1 MQKHLL
7 CLVALLTLF
16 TANAQQR
23 TISGTISS
31 SEDGELLFGA
41 IVYDTISKKGN
52 TTNEYGYYSIT
63 LPAKDA
69 VLRISYSGLKTIYIP
84 VASNQNQLN
93 VSLEVA
99 GNLAE
104 VEIEGK
110 RAIQNS
116 EMGTVEL
123 NMDKVDK
130 LPVILGE
137 RDVFKV
143 LQLLPGIKSGGEAS
157 SGLYVRGG
165 GPDQN
170 LILLDGVPVYNA
182 SHLFGFFSTFNSDAI
197 SGVTLH
203 KGGFP
208 ARYGGRASSV
218 IDMRMKEGNTKYY
231 NLEGSVGLIA
241 SRLLLEGPIIKDKT
255 SFIVSARRTYIDVLT
270 QPFIYAIE
278 KQFAGYF
285 FQDFNAKIQHKINDK
300 HHLYLSGYFG
310 KDKFYMTDNDEVED
324 YEEGSEIYKSKSTLE
339 WGNAIS
345 ALRWNY
351 KIRPKIF
358 MNTTA
363 TFSRY
368 HFKIGSEES
377 TESDEGYEE
386 LNYGYNSGILDWS
399 LKTDL
404 SYFPH
409 PNHTIRFGAG
419 DTYHTF
425 TPGITYSKETTNGA
439 TNKSE
444 AGSPKQYSHQM
455 SAYFEDDMKIGERLT
470 LNLGLH
476 YSAFL
481 SGETWYHI
489 PQPRVAG
496 NVQITE
502 KSSVKFGGTRMA
514 QFMHLLT
521 NSTIGLPTDLW
532 VPATDKTKPVYSNQ
546 FNLGYYLELPKNY
559 QFSIEAYYKEMQ
571 NLIQYKEGASFISG
585 STDWQDKITTGK
597 GWSYGSEFLLEK
609 KKGNITGWVGYTLS
623 WTERQ
628 FDEINNGERF
638 FYKYDRRHDLSLAL
652 TYDPKPDEEAGWDF
666 GLVFVYSTGN
676 SLTIPTHIYNEAQN
690 PTQGPYS
697 FFQPTVESFDKINN
711 FKMPDYHRLDLG
723 ANKTRIRRAGTSTW
737 SFSIYNVYNRQ
748 NPFMVYVG
756 YNKNSEKRLMQVTLF
771 PIIPSVSWKFQFN
784 LQKLKEI
791 KQNEKT
797 K

>member
-1 MQKHLL
+1 MQKHFL
-7 CLVALLTLF
+7 CLAALFVLF
-16 TANAQQR
+16 SVNAQQR

-31 SEDGELLFGA
+31 SENGELLFGA
-41 IVYDTISKKGN
+41 IVYDTISKKGSV
-52 TTNEYGYYSIT
+52 TNEYGYYSVT
-63 LPAKDA
+63 LPSNNA
-69 VLRISYSGLKTIYIP
+69 VLRISYSGLKTTFIP
-84 VASNQNQLN
+84 VPENQQQLN
-93 VSLEVA
+93 VAMEVA

-104 VEIEGK
+104 VEIQGS
-110 RAIQNS
+110 RAVQNS
-116 EMGTVEL
+116 EMGTMEL
-123 NMDKVDK
+123 DMDKVDK

-143 LQLLPGIKSGGEAS
+143 LQLLPGVKSGGEAS

-197 SGVTLH
+197 SSVTLH

-231 NLEGSVGLIA
+231 NVEGSVGLIA
-241 SRLLLEGPIIKDKT
+241 TRVLLEGPIIKDRT
-255 SFIVSARRTYIDVLT
+255 SFIVSARRTYIDLLT
-270 QPFIYAIE
+270 QPFIYAS
-278 KQFAGYF
+278 QDMFAGYF
-285 FQDFNAKIQHKINDK
+285 FQDFNAKVQHKINDK

-310 KDKFYMTDNDEVED
+310 KDKFYMSEK
-324 YEEGSEIYKSKSTLE
+324 EENYKTKSGLE

-351 KIRPKIF
+351 KINPKMF

-363 TFSRY
+363 TFSKY
-368 HFKIGSEES
+368 HFKIGFEES
-377 TESDEGYEE
+377 SETDEGKDET
-386 LNYGYNSGILDWS
+386 NYGYNSGILDWS
-399 LKTDL
+399 VKSDV

-425 TPGITYSKETTNGA
+425 TPGISYSTETVDGS

-444 AGSPKQYSHQM
+444 DGSPRQYSHEM
-455 SAYFEDDMKIGERLT
+455 NTYIEDDMKIGERIK
-470 LNLGLH
+470 LNVGLH

-481 SGETWYHI
+481 TNGVWYHV
-489 PQPRVAG
+489 PQPRIAG
-496 NVQITE
+496 NVQLNE
-502 KSSVKFGGTRMA
+502 KSSIKFGGSRMA
-514 QFMHLLT
+514 QFLHLLT

-532 VPATDKTKPVYSNQ
+532 VPATDKTKPIYSNQ
-546 FNLGYYLELPKNY
+546 YNLGYYLELPKSF
-559 QFSIEAYYKEMQ
+559 QFSIEGYYKDMQ

-585 STDWQDKITTGK
+585 GTDWQNKVTSGQ
-597 GWSYGSEFLLEK
+597 GWSYGAEFLLEK
-609 KKGNITGWVGYTLS
+609 KKGNFTGWIGYTLS

-628 FDEINNGERF
+628 FDDINDGERF

-652 TYDPKPDEEAGWDF
+652 TYDPNPEKEGWDF
-666 GLVFVYSTGN
+666 GLVFVYSSGN
-676 SLTIPTHIYNEAQN
+676 SLTIPTHIYGSANDPMSQFGYQI
-690 PTQGPYS
+690 PQL
-697 FFQPTVESFDKINN
+697 ESYEKINN

-723 ANKTRIRRAGTSTW
+723 ANKTKVRKAGTSTW

-756 YNKNSEKRLMQVTLF
+756 YNKNNEKRLMQVALF

-784 LQKLKEI
+784 LQKVKEI
-791 KQNEKT
+791 KQNEK

>member
-1 MQKHLL
+1 MQKYLL
-7 CLVALLTLF
+7 YLATLLITYSL
-16 TANAQQR
+16 NAQQR
-23 TISGTISS
+23 TISGTISN

-41 IVYDTISKKGN
+41 VVYDTISKKGGV
-52 TTNEYGYYSIT
+52 TNEYGYYSIT

-69 VLRISYSGLKTIYIP
+69 VLRISYSGLKTTYIA
-84 VASNQNQLN
+84 VAAGQTQMNI
-93 VSLEVA
+93 SLEVA

-104 VEIEGK
+104 VEIQGN
-110 RAIQNS
+110 RAVQSS
-116 EMGTVEL
+116 EMGTFEL
-123 NMDKVDK
+123 SMDKVDK

-143 LQLLPGIKSGGEAS
+143 LQLLPGVKSGGEAS

-241 SRLLLEGPIIKDKT
+241 SRVLLEGPIIKDKT
-255 SFIVSARRTYIDVLT
+255 SFIVSARRTYIDLLT
-270 QPFIYAIE
+270 QPIIYATE

-324 YEEGSEIYKSKSTLE
+324 GEGETEKYKSKSNLE

-363 TFSRY
+363 TFSKY
-368 HFKIGSEES
+368 HFEIGFQESSES
-377 TESDEGYEE
+377 TEGKEE
-386 LNYGYNSGILDWS
+386 TKYGYNSGILDWS
-399 LKTDL
+399 LKSDL

-409 PNHTIRFGAG
+409 PNHTIRFGGG

-425 TPGITYSKETTNGA
+425 TPGITYATATVEGETTS
-439 TNKSE
+439 NKE
-444 AGSPKQYSHQM
+444 GSPRQYSHEM
-455 SAYFEDDMKIGERLT
+455 NVYVEDDMKIGERIK
-470 LNLGLH
+470 LNVGLH
-476 YSAFL
+476 HSSFL
-481 SGETWYHI
+481 TNGIWYHV
-489 PQPRVAG
+489 PQPRIAG
-496 NVQITE
+496 NYQLNE
-502 KSSVKFGGTRMA
+502 KSSLKFGATRMG
-514 QFMHLLT
+514 QFLHLLT

-546 FNLGYYLELPKNY
+546 YNLGYYLELPKNF
-559 QFSIEAYYKEMQ
+559 QFSIEGYYKEMK

-585 STDWQDKITTGK
+585 STDWQNKVTVGQ

-609 KKGNITGWVGYTLS
+609 KKGNFTGWIGYTLS

-628 FDEINNGERF
+628 FDDINDGKRF

-676 SLTIPTHIYNEAQN
+676 ALTIPTHIYSSAHD
-690 PTQGPYS
+690 PTFPFGYQLPDLQSY
-697 FFQPTVESFDKINN
+697 EKINN

-723 ANKTRIRRAGTSTW
+723 ANKTKIRRAGTSTW

-756 YNKNSEKRLMQVTLF
+756 YNKDSQKRLMQVTLF

-791 KQNEKT
+791 KQNEK